1 MDMNTL
7 IDMHTHHE
15 RCGHAKGTIADYLDA
30 GAKKGLRV
38 MGISDHAPLFA
49 EPEDH
54 PQPGIQMARSHFD
67 GYLDEAQE
75 LKERFARQLD
85 VRVGVEADFIPGTEE
100 VYERALEDR
109 RIDYLIGSVHAF
121 GDYHVFRP
129 RTWKGLGRP
138 EELYEHYYATVR
150 AAARS
155 GLFDVLGHIDA
166 LKALGPE
173 VDGALDAMVDETL
186 EVIADSGVAVEV
198 NTSGIRKCGEPFPSP
213 AILRR
218 LHEAGVPLTYGS
230 DCHKPDEVAF
240 GWPEIRSMLMDI
252 GVDRLITFE
261 QRQPKSVALE

>member
-1 MDMNTL
+1 M

-15 RCGHAKGTIADYLDA
+15 RCGHAKGSIVDYLDA
-30 GAKKGLRV
+30 GTKKGLRV

-75 LKERFARQLD
+75 HKERFGGRLD
-85 VRVGVEADFIPGTEE
+85 VRIGVEADFIPGTEE
-100 VYERALEDR
+100 LYERALSDS
-109 RIDYLIGSVHAF
+109 RIDYIIGSVHAF

-129 RTWKGLGRP
+129 RTWRGVAGA
-138 EELYEHYYATVR
+138 ETLYKHYYSAIR

-173 VDGALDAMVDETL
+173 VDGALDSIVDETL
-186 EVIADSGVAVEV
+186 EVIADAGVAVEV

-213 AILRR
+213 AIVRR
-218 LHEAGVPLTYGS
+218 LHAAGVSLTYGS
-230 DCHKPDEVAF
+230 DCHRPDEVAY
-240 GWPEIRSMLMDI
+240 GWPEVRSMLRDI
-252 GVDRLITFE
+252 GVDSLVTFE
-261 QRQPKSVALE
+261 KRRPKRIPLE